1 MLLFYEKN
9 GIIVSMSILKIP
21 LSVVNGSFKK
31 LESSSLQAKAQI
43 VAFASKTSNGEL
55 PLEPT
60 FGIVDP
66 TFDVNNV
73 IQTRAIISQF
83 WPEIVIGEFVVGK
96 PTKDGSL
103 SVSISIE
110 R

>member
-1 MLLFYEKN
+1 MATFR
-9 GIIVSMSILKIP
+9 IP
-21 LSVVNGSFKK
+21 LNIVNGSFAK
-31 LESSSLQAKAQI
+31 LEDNSIDYQAQALS
-43 VAFASKTSNGEL
+43 FAIKTNIGEL

-66 TFDVNNV
+66 TFDANNV

>member
-1 MLLFYEKN
+1 
-9 GIIVSMSILKIP
+9 MSILKIP

-31 LESSSLQAKAQI
+31 LESDSIQAKAQI
-43 VAFASKTSNGEL
+43 IAFATKTTAGEL

-66 TFDVNNV
+66 TFDANNV

-83 WPEIVIGEFVVGK
+83 WPEIVIGEFTVEE
-96 PTKDGSL
+96 PTKDGNL